1 MIQAAVVLVLLSM
14 LAATALVAWWVWQEL
29 ADVEIGTHGWIAL
42 GLGVGAT
49 LLLGVLLVTL
59 MHQSA
64 KRGFD
69 DEAGKD

>member
-1 MIQAAVVLVLLSM
+1 MRQAAVVLVLLT
-14 LAATALVAWWVWQEL
+14 LLGATAITAWWVWQEL
-29 ADVEIGTHGWIAL
+29 AGVTISMHGWIAL

-49 LLLGVLLVTL
+49 LLLGILLVTL

>member
-1 MIQAAVVLVLLSM
+1 MKQSLVILVLLSL
-14 LAATALVAWWVWQEL
+14 LAATALVSWWVWREL
-29 ADVEIGTHGWIAL
+29 AGVEIGMHGWIAL
-42 GLGVGAT
+42 SLGVGAT
-49 LLLGVLLVTL
+49 LALGILLVTL

>member
-1 MIQAAVVLVLLSM
+1 MIQAVVVLVLLGL

-29 ADVEIGTHGWIAL
+29 ADVEIGMHGWIAL
-42 GLGVGAT
+42 GLGAGAT
-49 LLLGVLLVTL
+49 LLLGILLVTL

>member
-1 MIQAAVVLVLLSM
+1 MTQALVVAALLAL
-14 LAATALVAWWVWQEL
+14 LAATALVSWWVWQEL
-29 ADVEIGTHGWIAL
+29 AGVEIGMHGWIAL

-49 LLLGVLLVTL
+49 LLLGILLVTL